1 MTFPPPSPAELAA
14 WRERDVEYDAKIAAA
29 KAELER
35 IKAESLLTLDTE
47 SVEEAQIEY
56 EWASYQR
63 PKQEYNLQTQSTFFR
78 LLPSEIRAQIY
89 RMVFGNLIIEIFAGS
104 GGFNGPEPSSDYRVF
119 QGSRIVDANGGGK
132 WASHLFADFPIT
144 YTPHIV
150 PLLQSCRRIYAES
163 VDILY
168 SENVFKSHGHHNDID
183 WTKFL
188 LHQRLQTI
196 RSAHFQLNLGY
207 PWTAPFIGTALE
219 VYAQLRALQK
229 LCIVGIGEGMI
240 DSKHAD
246 VIDAELWKER
256 KHILIPLFRN
266 YSFIKDVDIFLPIM
280 QKTLVQQD
288 KDAVCGPR
296 LHGWT
301 EEQRRGEKPAFC
313 ACVHQPEKLSFGRT
327 SYKKIC
333 KGSFLI
339 LLRDEA

>member
-56 EWASYQR
+56 EWA
-63 PKQEYNLQTQSTFFR
+63 TQSTFFR

-150 PLLQSCRRIYAES
+150 PLLQSCRRMY
-163 VDILY
+163 VP
-168 SENVFKSHGHHNDID
+168 V
-183 WTKFL
+183 
-188 LHQRLQTI
+188 
-196 RSAHFQLNLGY
+196 
-207 PWTAPFIGTALE
+207 
-219 VYAQLRALQK
+219 
-229 LCIVGIGEGMI
+229 
-240 DSKHAD
+240 
-246 VIDAELWKER
+246 
-256 KHILIPLFRN
+256 
-266 YSFIKDVDIFLPIM
+266 
-280 QKTLVQQD
+280 
-288 KDAVCGPR
+288 
-296 LHGWT
+296 
-301 EEQRRGEKPAFC
+301 
-313 ACVHQPEKLSFGRT
+313 
-327 SYKKIC
+327 
-333 KGSFLI
+333 
-339 LLRDEA
+339 